1 MSAIRSLAAVVVASS
16 LSACGTYVPEI
27 ADFGGRVEGQRLVQ
41 SILTNI
47 TCELRDAVIG
57 LREEYP
63 QGTFL
68 ESWGIQTTLTLT
80 IDEKGTIAPSVLWTP
95 PSPANA
101 IFSLASGVG
110 FSADALRKNV
120 INAYFLVSELEKAR
134 CSAELRSG
142 GLFLLQSDLKL
153 SEWLFT
159 AVSAS
164 MTKTVDFK
172 TTPLAVKA
180 NVLQHEVKFEVVTS
194 GTLTPSWKL
203 KRVVANN
210 SGSLFTVSRTR
221 THDLLITLGPAEK
234 AVVAA
239 VAKNGQ
245 TRMTSTFKPAQQA
258 SELHFSSVIA
268 AGIETAVKN
277 ALQP

>member
-1 MSAIRSLAAVVVASS
+1 MVATS
-16 LSACGTYVPEI
+16 LSGCGTYVPEI
-27 ADFGGRVEGQRLVQ
+27 ADFGGRVEGLQLVQ
-41 SILTNI
+41 SILANI
-47 TCELRDAVIG
+47 TCELRDAVVG
-57 LREEYP
+57 LHEEYP

-80 IDEKGTIAPSVLWTP
+80 IDEKGAIAPSVLWTP
-95 PSPANA
+95 PSPASA
-101 IFSLASGVG
+101 IFSLASGLS
-110 FSADALRKNV
+110 FSADATRKNV

-134 CSAELRSG
+134 CSPASRPN

-159 AVSAS
+159 DVSAS
-164 MTKTVDFK
+164 LTKTVDFK
-172 TTPLAVKA
+172 ATTLAVKT
-180 NVLQHEVKFEVVTS
+180 NVLQHEVRFEVVTS

-203 KRVVANN
+203 RRVAVNN
-210 SGSLFTVSRTR
+210 SGSLFTLSRTR

-234 AVVAA
+234 AVVAE

-245 TRMTSTFKPAQQA
+245 RKMTVAYRPAQQA
-258 SELHFSSVIA
+258 SELHFSSAIA
-268 AGIETAVKN
+268 NGIETAVRN